1 MAITLPT
8 PLRVAAGI
16 VASGIDLVR
25 SLPEEIPALPVTLV
39 GKAMQLSMKVQQEIA
54 DLATKGDEFLSGVL
68 GGPQENPPWAQFDDE
83 PPPTAAVAAGSRH
96 KDPAG
101 PAMPGGAGSARAG
114 AARAGTAAA
123 SAAATRVAEGGKA
136 PVVTP
141 LARSTRLASPDADA
155 PAGADEQ
162 QAQVSRSEGRE
173 DQGQAKRK
181 QDKPPARPGRCA
193 GRLPTQ
199 GAGLGSPVCRGNR
212 RCSGRAGRGGRN
224 HGTRTHRART
234 RTDAHEPTAPEPTA
248 EPTDRTGAA
257 CSAEPAAPEPTAR
270 THGARP
276 AHRASDD
283 ADDDAADDGS
293 ASPDAATRPPHHR
306 RRSHGRNRLR
316 GPRARAIA
324 RRRPADTADTGSAN
338 GQASASTTEPA
349 EDPDDGPAALPDYD
363 RMTLAQVRGYLRS
376 LSAQEVQSLLDHEQS
391 GENRAP
397 FLTLLSNRLVT
408 LEHQES

>member
-54 DLATKGDEFLSGVL
+54 DLATKGDELLSGVL

-83 PPPTAAVAAGSRH
+83 PPPATPVAAGSRP
-96 KDPAG
+96 KEPTR
-101 PAMPGGAGSARAG
+101 PAMPGAAGSARAG

-123 SAAATRVAEGGKA
+123 GATARVAEGGKA
-136 PVVTP
+136 PAVTP
-141 LARSTRLASPDADA
+141 LARSTTPGGDGAAGKAEEKADA
-155 PAGADEQ
+155 NAK
-162 QAQVSRSEGRE
+162 
-173 DQGQAKRK
+173 QGKKSKDSKPK
-181 QDKPPARPGRCA
+181 QDKAEPDQHEAPGLVHPSADTVAAAADSPSEPPVLEATEPEA
-193 GRLPTQ
+193 T
-199 GAGLGSPVCRGNR
+199 
-212 RCSGRAGRGGRN
+212 
-224 HGTRTHRART
+224 
-234 RTDAHEPTAPEPTA
+234 EPTAADKGDTDGTPVDTDAVSANGEAPTSAAEETDKPDETDETA
-248 EPTDRTGAA
+248 E
-257 CSAEPAAPEPTAR
+257 
-270 THGARP
+270 
-276 AHRASDD
+276 
-283 ADDDAADDGS
+283 ADDG
-293 ASPDAATRPPHHR
+293 PF
-306 RRSHGRNRLR
+306 
-316 GPRARAIA
+316 
-324 RRRPADTADTGSAN
+324 
-338 GQASASTTEPA
+338 
-349 EDPDDGPAALPDYD
+349 ALPDYD

>member
-83 PPPTAAVAAGSRH
+83 PPPAAAVAAGSRH

-141 LARSTRLASPDADA
+141 LARSTRLAPPEADVPAGAANSKPKSAAVRGEKTKQDKPRHDRADAPDASRPKAPGLVHPSAAGTADA
-155 PAGADEQ
+155 PAE
-162 QAQVSRSEGRE
+162 RE
-173 DQGQAKRK
+173 
-181 QDKPPARPGRCA
+181 
-193 GRLPTQ
+193 
-199 GAGLGSPVCRGNR
+199 VE
-212 RCSGRAGRGGRN
+212 
-224 HGTRTHRART
+224 
-234 RTDAHEPTAPEPTA
+234 DATTAPEPTA
-248 EPTDRTGAA
+248 P
-257 CSAEPAAPEPTAR
+257 EPAAPEPTEPEPAAPES
-270 THGARP
+270 TEPEPAAPEPAAPESTEPEPPVPEPAAPEQAGIGAV
-276 AHRASDD
+276 DN
-283 ADDDAADDGS
+283 AADDGS
-293 ASPDAATRPPHHR
+293 ASPDAPDAPPAPSAQEVTAGIDSGDPGHEP
-306 RRSHGRNRLR
+306 SPG
-316 GPRARAIA
+316 GD
-324 RRRPADTADTGSAN
+324 PADTADTGSAT

-349 EDPDDGPAALPDYD
+349 EDPDDGPVALPDYD
-363 RMTLAQVRGYLRS
+363 RMTLAQVRGYLRG
-376 LSAQEVQSLLDHEQS
+376 LSVQEVQSLLDHEQS

-397 FLTLLSNRLVT
+397 FLTLLSNRLIT
-408 LEHQES
+408 MEHQES

>member
-54 DLATKGDEFLSGVL
+54 DLATKGDELLSGVL

-83 PPPTAAVAAGSRH
+83 PPAATPVAAGSRP
-96 KDPAG
+96 KEPTRPG
-101 PAMPGGAGSARAG
+101 MPGGAGSARAG

-123 SAAATRVAEGGKA
+123 GATVRVAEGGKA

-141 LARSTRLASPDADA
+141 LARSTTPGGDGASEKADA
-155 PAGADEQ
+155 KAK
-162 QAQVSRSEGRE
+162 
-173 DQGQAKRK
+173 QGKKSKDSKPK
-181 QDKPPARPGRCA
+181 QDKAEPDQHKAPGLVHPSADTVAAAADSPSEPPVLEATEPEA
-193 GRLPTQ
+193 T
-199 GAGLGSPVCRGNR
+199 
-212 RCSGRAGRGGRN
+212 
-224 HGTRTHRART
+224 
-234 RTDAHEPTAPEPTA
+234 EPTAADKGDTDGTPVDTDAVSANGEAPTSAAEETDKPDEPDETA
-248 EPTDRTGAA
+248 E
-257 CSAEPAAPEPTAR
+257 
-270 THGARP
+270 
-276 AHRASDD
+276 
-283 ADDDAADDGS
+283 ADDG
-293 ASPDAATRPPHHR
+293 PF
-306 RRSHGRNRLR
+306 
-316 GPRARAIA
+316 
-324 RRRPADTADTGSAN
+324 
-338 GQASASTTEPA
+338 
-349 EDPDDGPAALPDYD
+349 ALPDYD